1 MNKYKFS
8 LIFIINP
15 DKKMIRNR
23 FFSSLILVSVLMVL
37 SCIVRAESSTESSV
51 SALSGG
57 DFSVL
62 LNDYAFTPG
71 DTWSNESFV
80 RAGKA
85 LSSVLAGEVVI
96 NNQPYNYFQH
106 SYDGFELFSAAAA
119 GDARHK
125 VLAEILLGSASVP
138 TARNIVVGD
147 SLEQVQ
153 QAYGP
158 GKEDNSDNQHWLVYP
173 SGGKQLMFQI
183 DQGKVSSIMLKID
196 LGAEQNEISADQAIS
211 AATEAIHTWHLTSLD
226 DKCLRYDLDDGSDKR
241 FFVITVREDHHDSS
255 CGGDPDITHRLFD
268 IKVARDNTQLLTNA
282 DNVDGEF
289 HSLIPPATNH

>member
-1 MNKYKFS
+1 MIVNRFFTS
-8 LIFIINP
+8 LIFVP
-15 DKKMIRNR
+15 
-23 FFSSLILVSVLMVL
+23 VLLFL
-37 SCIVRAESSTESSV
+37 SCIARAETGTGSSV
-51 SALSGG
+51 PALNEG

-85 LSSVLAGEVVI
+85 LSSVLAGEVAI
-96 NNQPYNYFQH
+96 NNQQYNYFQH
-106 SYDGFELFSAAAA
+106 SYDGFELFSAAAV
-119 GDARHK
+119 GDASHT
-125 VLAEILLGSASVP
+125 VLAEILLKSANVP
-138 TARNIVVGD
+138 TSRNIKVGD

-183 DQGKVSSIMLKID
+183 EQGKVSCIMLKTD
-196 LGAEQNEISADQAIS
+196 MGAEQSEISADQAIS
-211 AATEAIHTWHLTSLD
+211 AATEAIHTWQLTTLD
-226 DKCLRYDLDDGSDKR
+226 EKCLRYDLDDSSDES
-241 FFVITVREDHHDSS
+241 FFVITVREDNHDAS

-268 IKVARDNTQLLTNA
+268 IKVARDNTQILTNA
-282 DNVDGEF
+282 DNVDGEY
-289 HSLIPPATNH
+289 HSLTPPATNN

>member
-1 MNKYKFS
+1 
-8 LIFIINP
+8 
-15 DKKMIRNR
+15 MIVNR
-23 FFSSLILVSVLMVL
+23 FFTSLLFMPVLLFL
-37 SCIVRAESSTESSV
+37 SCLARAESGTELSV
-51 SALSGG
+51 PALKEG

-71 DTWSNESFV
+71 DNWSNESFV

-85 LSSVLAGEVVI
+85 LSSVLAGEVDI
-96 NNQPYNYFQH
+96 NNQQYNYFQH
-106 SYDGFELFSAAAA
+106 TYDGFELFSAAAV
-119 GDARHK
+119 GDASHT
-125 VLAEILLGSASVP
+125 VLAEVLLKSASVP
-138 TARNIVVGD
+138 TSRNIKIGD
-147 SLEQVQ
+147 SPEQVQ

-158 GKEDNSDNQHWLVYP
+158 AKEDNSDNQQWLVYQ

-183 DQGKVSSIMLKID
+183 DQGKVSSIMLKTD
-196 LGAEQNEISADQAIS
+196 LGAEQSEISADQAIS

-226 DKCLRYDLDDGSDKR
+226 DKCLRYDLDDSSDKR
-241 FFVITVREDHHDSS
+241 FFVITVREDHHDTS

-282 DNVDGEF
+282 DNVDGEY

>member
-1 MNKYKFS
+1 M
-8 LIFIINP
+8 IIN
-15 DKKMIRNR
+15 RS
-23 FFSSLILVSVLMVL
+23 FASLMFVSVLMFL
-37 SCIVRAESSTESSV
+37 SCIARAESAVESSV
-51 SALSGG
+51 PALNEG

-85 LSSVLAGEVVI
+85 LSSVLAGEVDI
-96 NNQPYNYFQH
+96 NNQQYNYFQH
-106 SYDGFELFSAAAA
+106 TYDGFELFSAAAV
-119 GDARHK
+119 GDASHT
-125 VLAEILLGSASVP
+125 VLAEVLLKSASVP
-138 TARNIVVGD
+138 TARNIKAGD

-158 GKEDNSDNQHWLVYP
+158 AKEDNSDNQQWLVYQ

-183 DQGKVSSIMLKID
+183 DQGKVSSIMLKTD
-196 LGAEQNEISADQAIS
+196 LGAEQSEISADQAIS

-226 DKCLRYDLDDGSDKR
+226 DKCLRYDLDDSSDKR
-241 FFVITVREDHHDSS
+241 FFVITVREDHHDTS

-282 DNVDGEF
+282 DNVDGEY

>member
-1 MNKYKFS
+1 
-8 LIFIINP
+8 
-15 DKKMIRNR
+15 MIVNR
-23 FFSSLILVSVLMVL
+23 FFTSLILVAVLLFL
-37 SCIVRAESSTESSV
+37 SCIARAESATESSV
-51 SALSGG
+51 PALNEG

-71 DTWSNESFV
+71 ETWSNENFV

-85 LSSVLAGEVVI
+85 LSSVLAGEVDI
-96 NNQPYNYFQH
+96 NNQQYNYYQH
-106 SYDGFELFSAAAA
+106 SYDGFELFSAAAV
-119 GDARHK
+119 GDASHT

-138 TARNIVVGD
+138 TARNIKVGD

-158 GKEDNSDNQHWLVYP
+158 GKEDNSDNQHWLVYH

-183 DQGKVSSIMLKID
+183 DQGKVSCIMLKTD
-196 LGAEQNEISADQAIS
+196 LGEEQSEISADQAIS
-211 AATEAIHTWHLTSLD
+211 TATEAIHTWHLTSLD
-226 DKCLRYDLDDGSDKR
+226 DKCLRYDLDDSSDKR
-241 FFVITVREDHHDSS
+241 FFVITVREDNRDSS
-255 CGGDPDITHRLFD
+255 CGGDPDITHRLFE
-268 IKVARDNTQLLTNA
+268 IKVARDNTLLLTNA

>member
-1 MNKYKFS
+1 
-8 LIFIINP
+8 
-15 DKKMIRNR
+15 MIVNR
-23 FFSSLILVSVLMVL
+23 FFTSLLFVPVLLFL
-37 SCIVRAESSTESSV
+37 SCIARAESAVESSV
-51 SALSGG
+51 PALNEG

-80 RAGKA
+80 RAGRA
-85 LSSVLAGEVVI
+85 LSSVLAGEVDI
-96 NNQPYNYFQH
+96 NNQQYNYFQH
-106 SYDGFELFSAAAA
+106 TYDGFELFSAAAV
-119 GDARHK
+119 GDASHT
-125 VLAEILLGSASVP
+125 VLAEILLRNASVP
-138 TARNIVVGD
+138 TTRNIKAGD

-158 GKEDNSDNQHWLVYP
+158 GKEDNSDNQQWLVYQ

-183 DQGKVSSIMLKID
+183 DQGKVSSIMLKTD
-196 LGAEQNEISADQAIS
+196 LGAEQSEISADQAIS

-226 DKCLRYDLDDGSDKR
+226 DKCLRYDLDDSSDKR
-241 FFVITVREDHHDSS
+241 FFVITVREDHHDTS

-282 DNVDGEF
+282 DNVDGEY

>member
-1 MNKYKFS
+1 M
-8 LIFIINP
+8 IIN
-15 DKKMIRNR
+15 RS
-23 FFSSLILVSVLMVL
+23 FASLMFVSVLMFL
-37 SCIVRAESSTESSV
+37 SCIARAESSTESSIP
-51 SALSGG
+51 ALNEG

-71 DTWSNESFV
+71 DNWSNESFV

-85 LSSVLAGEVVI
+85 LSSVLAGEVDI
-96 NNQPYNYFQH
+96 NNQQYNYFQH
-106 SYDGFELFSAAAA
+106 TYDGFELFSAAAV
-119 GDARHK
+119 GDASHT
-125 VLAEILLGSASVP
+125 VLAEVLLKSASVP
-138 TARNIVVGD
+138 TSRNIKIGD
-147 SLEQVQ
+147 SPEQVQ

-158 GKEDNSDNQHWLVYP
+158 AKEDNSDNQQWLVYQ

-183 DQGKVSSIMLKID
+183 DQGKVSSIMLKTD
-196 LGAEQNEISADQAIS
+196 LGAEQSEISADQAIS

-226 DKCLRYDLDDGSDKR
+226 DKCLRYDLDDSSDKR
-241 FFVITVREDHHDSS
+241 FFVITVREDHHDTS

-282 DNVDGEF
+282 DNVDGEY

>member
-1 MNKYKFS
+1 
-8 LIFIINP
+8 
-15 DKKMIRNR
+15 MIVNR
-23 FFSSLILVSVLMVL
+23 FFTSLIIVPVLLFL
-37 SCIVRAESSTESSV
+37 SCIARAESATESSV
-51 SALSGG
+51 PALNEG

-71 DTWSNESFV
+71 ETWSNENFV

-85 LSSVLAGEVVI
+85 LSSVLAGEVDI
-96 NNQPYNYFQH
+96 NNQQYNYYQH
-106 SYDGFELFSAAAA
+106 SYDGFQLFSAAAV
-119 GDARHK
+119 GDASHT

-138 TARNIVVGD
+138 TARNIKVGD

-153 QAYGP
+153 QAYGS
-158 GKEDNSDNQHWLVYP
+158 GKEDNSDNQHWLVYQ

-183 DQGKVSSIMLKID
+183 DQGKVSCIMLKTD
-196 LGAEQNEISADQAIS
+196 LGAEQSEISADQAIS

-226 DKCLRYDLDDGSDKR
+226 DKCLRYDLDDSSDKR
-241 FFVITVREDHHDSS
+241 FFVITVREDNRDSS
-255 CGGDPDITHRLFD
+255 CGGDPDITHRLFE

>member
-1 MNKYKFS
+1 MIVNRFFTS
-8 LIFIINP
+8 LIFVP
-15 DKKMIRNR
+15 
-23 FFSSLILVSVLMVL
+23 LILFL
-37 SCIVRAESSTESSV
+37 SCLARAESGTELSV
-51 SALSGG
+51 PALNEG

-62 LNDYAFTPG
+62 LNDYAFTPS
-71 DTWSNESFV
+71 DNWSNESFV

-85 LSSVLAGEVVI
+85 LSSVLAGEVDI
-96 NNQPYNYFQH
+96 NNQQYNYFQH
-106 SYDGFELFSAAAA
+106 TYDGFELFSAAAV
-119 GDARHK
+119 GDASHT
-125 VLAEILLGSASVP
+125 VLAEVLLKSASVP
-138 TARNIVVGD
+138 TARNIKAGD

-158 GKEDNSDNQHWLVYP
+158 AKEDNSDNQQWLVYQ

-183 DQGKVSSIMLKID
+183 DQGKVSSIMLKTD
-196 LGAEQNEISADQAIS
+196 LGAEQSEISADQAIS

-226 DKCLRYDLDDGSDKR
+226 DKCLRYDLDDSSDKR
-241 FFVITVREDHHDSS
+241 IFVITVREDHHDTS

-282 DNVDGEF
+282 DNVDGEY

>member
-1 MNKYKFS
+1 
-8 LIFIINP
+8 
-15 DKKMIRNR
+15 MIVNR
-23 FFSSLILVSVLMVL
+23 FFTSLIIVPVLLFL
-37 SCIVRAESSTESSV
+37 SCIARAESATESSV
-51 SALSGG
+51 PALNEG

-71 DTWSNESFV
+71 ETWSNENFV

-85 LSSVLAGEVVI
+85 LSSVLAGEVDI
-96 NNQPYNYFQH
+96 NNQQYNYYQH
-106 SYDGFELFSAAAA
+106 SYDGFELFSAAAV
-119 GDARHK
+119 GDASHT

-138 TARNIVVGD
+138 TARNIKVGD

-158 GKEDNSDNQHWLVYP
+158 GKEDNSDNQHWLVYQ

-183 DQGKVSSIMLKID
+183 DQGKVSCIMLKTD
-196 LGAEQNEISADQAIS
+196 LGEEQSEISADQAIS

-226 DKCLRYDLDDGSDKR
+226 DKCLRYDLDDSSDKR
-241 FFVITVREDHHDSS
+241 FFIITVREDNHDRS
-255 CGGDPDITHRLFD
+255 CGGDPDITHRLFE

-289 HSLIPPATNH
+289 HNLIPPAINH

>member
-1 MNKYKFS
+1 
-8 LIFIINP
+8 
-15 DKKMIRNR
+15 MIVNR
-23 FFSSLILVSVLMVL
+23 FFTSLLFVPVLLFL
-37 SCIVRAESSTESSV
+37 SCIARAESAVESSV
-51 SALSGG
+51 PALNEG

-85 LSSVLAGEVVI
+85 LSSVLAGEVDI
-96 NNQPYNYFQH
+96 NNQQYNYFQH
-106 SYDGFELFSAAAA
+106 TYDGFELFSAAAV
-119 GDARHK
+119 GDASHT
-125 VLAEILLGSASVP
+125 VLAEILLRNASVP
-138 TARNIVVGD
+138 TTRNIKIGD
-147 SLEQVQ
+147 SPEQVQ

-158 GKEDNSDNQHWLVYP
+158 GKEDNSDNQQWLVYQ

-183 DQGKVSSIMLKID
+183 DQGKVSSIMLKTD
-196 LGAEQNEISADQAIS
+196 LGAEQSEISADQAIS

-226 DKCLRYDLDDGSDKR
+226 DKCLRYDLDDSSDKR
-241 FFVITVREDHHDSS
+241 FFVITVREDHHDTS

-282 DNVDGEF
+282 DNVDGEY

>member
-1 MNKYKFS
+1 MIVNRFFTS
-8 LIFIINP
+8 LIFVP
-15 DKKMIRNR
+15 
-23 FFSSLILVSVLMVL
+23 LILFL
-37 SCIVRAESSTESSV
+37 SCLARAESGTELSV
-51 SALSGG
+51 PALNEG

-62 LNDYAFTPG
+62 LNDYAFTPS
-71 DTWSNESFV
+71 DNWSNESFV

-85 LSSVLAGEVVI
+85 LSSVLAGEVDI
-96 NNQPYNYFQH
+96 NNQQYNYFQH
-106 SYDGFELFSAAAA
+106 TYDGFELFSAAAV
-119 GDARHK
+119 GDASHT
-125 VLAEILLGSASVP
+125 VLAEVLLKSASVP
-138 TARNIVVGD
+138 TARNIKAGD

-158 GKEDNSDNQHWLVYP
+158 AKEDNSDNQQWLVYQ

-183 DQGKVSSIMLKID
+183 DQGKVSSIMLKTD
-196 LGAEQNEISADQAIS
+196 LGAEQSEISADQAIS

-226 DKCLRYDLDDGSDKR
+226 DKCLRYDLDDSSDKR
-241 FFVITVREDHHDSS
+241 FFVITVREDHHDTS

-282 DNVDGEF
+282 DNVDGEY

>member
-1 MNKYKFS
+1 MIVNRFFTS
-8 LIFIINP
+8 LIFVP
-15 DKKMIRNR
+15 
-23 FFSSLILVSVLMVL
+23 VLLFL
-37 SCIVRAESSTESSV
+37 SCTARAESAVESSV
-51 SALSGG
+51 PALNEG

-85 LSSVLAGEVVI
+85 LSSVLAGEVDI
-96 NNQPYNYFQH
+96 NNQQYNYFQH
-106 SYDGFELFSAAAA
+106 TYDGFELFSAAAV
-119 GDARHK
+119 GDASHT
-125 VLAEILLGSASVP
+125 VLAEILLRSASVP
-138 TARNIVVGD
+138 TTRNIKIGD
-147 SLEQVQ
+147 SPEQVQ

-158 GKEDNSDNQHWLVYP
+158 AKEDNSDNQHWLIYQ

-183 DQGKVSSIMLKID
+183 DQGKVSSIMLKTD
-196 LGAEQNEISADQAIS
+196 LDADQSEISADQALS
-211 AATEAIHTWHLTSLD
+211 SATEAIHTWHLTNLD
-226 DKCLRYDLDDGSDKR
+226 DKCLRYDLDDSSDKK
-241 FFVITVREDHHDSS
+241 FYVITVREDNHDIS
-255 CGGDPDITHRLFD
+255 CGGDPDITHRLFE

>member
-1 MNKYKFS
+1 MIVNRFFAS
-8 LIFIINP
+8 LIFVP
-15 DKKMIRNR
+15 
-23 FFSSLILVSVLMVL
+23 VLMVL
-37 SCIVRAESSTESSV
+37 SCIARAESRTELSV
-51 SALSGG
+51 PALNEG

-85 LSSVLAGEVVI
+85 LSSDMAGEVVI
-96 NNQPYNYFQH
+96 NNQQYNYFQH
-106 SYDGFELFSAAAA
+106 TYDGFELFSAAAV
-119 GDARHK
+119 GDASHT

-138 TARNIVVGD
+138 TARNIKVGD

-158 GKEDNSDNQHWLVYP
+158 GKEDNSDNQHWLVYQ

-183 DQGKVSSIMLKID
+183 DQGKVNRIMLKTD
-196 LGAEQNEISADQAIS
+196 MGAEQSEMSADQAIS
-211 AATEAIHTWHLTSLD
+211 AATEAIHTWHLTSLN
-226 DKCLRYDLDDGSDKR
+226 DKCLRYDLDDNSDKN
-241 FFVITVREDHHDSS
+241 FFVITVRENNNDSS
-255 CGGDPDITHRLFD
+255 CGGDPEITHRLFE

-289 HSLIPPATNH
+289 HSLISPTPNN

>member
-1 MNKYKFS
+1 
-8 LIFIINP
+8 
-15 DKKMIRNR
+15 MIVNR
-23 FFSSLILVSVLMVL
+23 FFTSLLFVPVLLFL
-37 SCIVRAESSTESSV
+37 SCIARAESAVESSV
-51 SALSGG
+51 PALNEG

-71 DTWSNESFV
+71 DIWNNESFV

-106 SYDGFELFSAAAA
+106 SYDGFELFSAAAP
-119 GDARHK
+119 GDASHTI
-125 VLAEILLGSASVP
+125 LAEILLGSASVP
-138 TARNIVVGD
+138 TARNIKAGD

-158 GKEDNSDNQHWLVYP
+158 GKEDNSDNQQWLVYQ

-183 DQGKVSSIMLKID
+183 DQGKVSSIMLKTD
-196 LGAEQNEISADQAIS
+196 LGAEQSEISADQAIS

-226 DKCLRYDLDDGSDKR
+226 DKCLRYDLDDSSDKR
-241 FFVITVREDHHDSS
+241 FFVITVREDHHDTS

-268 IKVARDNTQLLTNA
+268 IKVARDNTQLLSNA
-282 DNVDGEF
+282 DNVDGEY

>member
-1 MNKYKFS
+1 MIVNRFFTS
-8 LIFIINP
+8 LIFVP
-15 DKKMIRNR
+15 
-23 FFSSLILVSVLMVL
+23 VLLFL
-37 SCIVRAESSTESSV
+37 SCIARAESAVELSV
-51 SALSGG
+51 PALNEG

-85 LSSVLAGEVVI
+85 LSSVLAGEVDI
-96 NNQPYNYFQH
+96 NNQQYNYFQH
-106 SYDGFELFSAAAA
+106 TYDGFELFSAAAV
-119 GDARHK
+119 GDASHT
-125 VLAEILLGSASVP
+125 VLAEILLRSASVP
-138 TARNIVVGD
+138 TTRNIKIGD
-147 SLEQVQ
+147 SPEQVQ

-158 GKEDNSDNQHWLVYP
+158 GKEDNSDNQHWLIYQ

-183 DQGKVSSIMLKID
+183 DQGKVSSIMLKTD
-196 LGAEQNEISADQAIS
+196 MDAEQSDISADQALS
-211 AATEAIHTWHLTSLD
+211 AATEAIHTWRLTSLD
-226 DKCLRYDLDDGSDKR
+226 DKCLRYDLDDSSDETLY
-241 FFVITVREDHHDSS
+241 VITVREDNHDIS

>member
-1 MNKYKFS
+1 M
-8 LIFIINP
+8 IIN
-15 DKKMIRNR
+15 RS
-23 FFSSLILVSVLMVL
+23 FASLMFVSVLMFL
-37 SCIVRAESSTESSV
+37 SCIARAESAVESSV
-51 SALSGG
+51 PALNEG

-80 RAGKA
+80 RAGRA
-85 LSSVLAGEVVI
+85 LSSVLAGEVDI
-96 NNQPYNYFQH
+96 NNQQYNYFQH
-106 SYDGFELFSAAAA
+106 TYDGFELFSAAAV
-119 GDARHK
+119 GDASHT
-125 VLAEILLGSASVP
+125 VLAEILLRNASVP
-138 TARNIVVGD
+138 TTRNIKIGD
-147 SLEQVQ
+147 SPEQVQ

-158 GKEDNSDNQHWLVYP
+158 GKEDNSDNQQWLVYQ

-183 DQGKVSSIMLKID
+183 DQGKVSSIMLKTD
-196 LGAEQNEISADQAIS
+196 LGAEQSEISADQAIS

-226 DKCLRYDLDDGSDKR
+226 DKCLRYDLDDSSDKR
-241 FFVITVREDHHDSS
+241 FFVITVREDHHDTS

-282 DNVDGEF
+282 DNVDGEY

>member
-1 MNKYKFS
+1 
-8 LIFIINP
+8 
-15 DKKMIRNR
+15 MIVNR
-23 FFSSLILVSVLMVL
+23 FFTSLLFVPVLLFL
-37 SCIVRAESSTESSV
+37 SCIARAESAVESSV
-51 SALSGG
+51 PALNEG

-80 RAGKA
+80 RAGSA
-85 LSSVLAGEVVI
+85 LSSVLAGEVDI
-96 NNQPYNYFQH
+96 NNQQYNYFQH
-106 SYDGFELFSAAAA
+106 TYDGFELFSAAAV
-119 GDARHK
+119 GDASHT
-125 VLAEILLGSASVP
+125 VLAEILLRNASVP
-138 TARNIVVGD
+138 TTRNIKAGD

-158 GKEDNSDNQHWLVYP
+158 GKEDNSDNQQWLVYQ

-183 DQGKVSSIMLKID
+183 DQGKVSSIMLKTD
-196 LGAEQNEISADQAIS
+196 LGAEQSEISADQAIS

-226 DKCLRYDLDDGSDKR
+226 DKCLRYDLDDSSDKR
-241 FFVITVREDHHDSS
+241 FFVITVREDHHDTS

-282 DNVDGEF
+282 DNVDGEY

>member
-1 MNKYKFS
+1 MIVNRFFTS
-8 LIFIINP
+8 LIFVP
-15 DKKMIRNR
+15 
-23 FFSSLILVSVLMVL
+23 LILFL
-37 SCIVRAESSTESSV
+37 SCLARAESGTELSV
-51 SALSGG
+51 PALNEG

-71 DTWSNESFV
+71 DNWSNESFV

-85 LSSVLAGEVVI
+85 LSSVLAGEVDI
-96 NNQPYNYFQH
+96 NNQQYNYFQH
-106 SYDGFELFSAAAA
+106 TYDGFELFSAAAV
-119 GDARHK
+119 GDASHT
-125 VLAEILLGSASVP
+125 VLAEVLLKSASVP
-138 TARNIVVGD
+138 TARNIKAGD

-158 GKEDNSDNQHWLVYP
+158 AKEDNSDNQQWLVYQ

-183 DQGKVSSIMLKID
+183 DQGKVSSIMLKTD
-196 LGAEQNEISADQAIS
+196 LGAEQSEISADQAIS

-226 DKCLRYDLDDGSDKR
+226 DKCLRYDLDDSSDKR
-241 FFVITVREDHHDSS
+241 FFVITVREDHHDTS

-282 DNVDGEF
+282 DNVDGEY

>member
-1 MNKYKFS
+1 M
-8 LIFIINP
+8 IIN
-15 DKKMIRNR
+15 RS
-23 FFSSLILVSVLMVL
+23 FASLMFMSVLMFL
-37 SCIVRAESSTESSV
+37 SCIARAESTVESSV
-51 SALSGG
+51 PALNEG

-80 RAGKA
+80 RAGRA
-85 LSSVLAGEVVI
+85 LSSVLAGEVDI
-96 NNQPYNYFQH
+96 NNQQYNYFQH
-106 SYDGFELFSAAAA
+106 TYDGFELFSAAAV
-119 GDARHK
+119 GDASHT
-125 VLAEILLGSASVP
+125 VLAEILLRNASVP
-138 TARNIVVGD
+138 TTRNIKIGD
-147 SLEQVQ
+147 SPEQVQ

-158 GKEDNSDNQHWLVYP
+158 GKEDNSDNQQWLVYQ

-183 DQGKVSSIMLKID
+183 DQGKVSSIMLKTD
-196 LGAEQNEISADQAIS
+196 LGAEQSEISADQAIS

-226 DKCLRYDLDDGSDKR
+226 DKCLRYDLDDSSDKR
-241 FFVITVREDHHDSS
+241 FFVITVREDHHDTS

-282 DNVDGEF
+282 DNVDGEY

>member
-1 MNKYKFS
+1 MIVNRFFTS
-8 LIFIINP
+8 LIF
-15 DKKMIRNR
+15 
-23 FFSSLILVSVLMVL
+23 VSVLMVL
-37 SCIVRAESSTESSV
+37 SCIARAESSTESSV
-51 SALSGG
+51 PALNEG

-85 LSSVLAGEVVI
+85 LSSVLAGEVAI
-96 NNQPYNYFQH
+96 NNQQYNYFQH
-106 SYDGFELFSAAAA
+106 SYDGFELFSAAAVGGA
-119 GDARHK
+119 SHT
-125 VLAEILLGSASVP
+125 VLAEILLENANVP
-138 TARNIVVGD
+138 TSRNIKVGD

-183 DQGKVSSIMLKID
+183 DQGKVSCIMLKTD
-196 LGAEQNEISADQAIS
+196 MGAEQSEISADQAIS
-211 AATEAIHTWHLTSLD
+211 AATEAIHTWHLTTLD
-226 DKCLRYDLDDGSDKR
+226 EKCLRYDLDDSSDES
-241 FFVITVREDHHDSS
+241 FFIITVREDNHDAS

-268 IKVARDNTQLLTNA
+268 IKVARDNTQILTNA
-282 DNVDGEF
+282 DNVDGEY
-289 HSLIPPATNH
+289 HSLIPPATNN

>member
-1 MNKYKFS
+1 
-8 LIFIINP
+8 
-15 DKKMIRNR
+15 MIVNR
-23 FFSSLILVSVLMVL
+23 FFTSLILVPVLLFL
-37 SCIVRAESSTESSV
+37 SCIARAESATESSV
-51 SALSGG
+51 PALNEG

-71 DTWSNESFV
+71 ETWSNENFV

-85 LSSVLAGEVVI
+85 LSSVLAGEVDI
-96 NNQPYNYFQH
+96 NNQQYNYYQH
-106 SYDGFELFSAAAA
+106 SYDGFQLFSAAAV
-119 GDARHK
+119 GDASHT

-138 TARNIVVGD
+138 TARNIKVGD

-153 QAYGP
+153 QAYGS
-158 GKEDNSDNQHWLVYP
+158 GKEDNSDNQHWLVYQ

-183 DQGKVSSIMLKID
+183 DQGKVSCIMLKTD
-196 LGAEQNEISADQAIS
+196 LGEEQSEISADQAIS

-226 DKCLRYDLDDGSDKR
+226 DKCLRYDLDDSSDKR
-241 FFVITVREDHHDSS
+241 FFVITVREDNRDSN
-255 CGGDPDITHRLFD
+255 CGGDPDITHRLFE

>member
-1 MNKYKFS
+1 MIVNRFFTS
-8 LIFIINP
+8 LIFVP
-15 DKKMIRNR
+15 
-23 FFSSLILVSVLMVL
+23 LILFL
-37 SCIVRAESSTESSV
+37 SCLARAESGTELSV
-51 SALSGG
+51 PALNEG

-71 DTWSNESFV
+71 DNWSNESFV

-85 LSSVLAGEVVI
+85 LSSVLAGEVDI
-96 NNQPYNYFQH
+96 NNQQYNYFQH
-106 SYDGFELFSAAAA
+106 TYDGFELFSAAAV
-119 GDARHK
+119 GDASHT
-125 VLAEILLGSASVP
+125 VLAEVLLKSASVP
-138 TARNIVVGD
+138 TARNIKAGD

-158 GKEDNSDNQHWLVYP
+158 AKEDNSDNQQWLVYQ

-183 DQGKVSSIMLKID
+183 DQGKVNSIMLKTD
-196 LGAEQNEISADQAIS
+196 LGAEQSEISADQAIS

-226 DKCLRYDLDDGSDKR
+226 DKCLRYDLDDSSDKR
-241 FFVITVREDHHDSS
+241 FFVITVREDHHDTS

-282 DNVDGEF
+282 DNVDGEY

>member
-1 MNKYKFS
+1 
-8 LIFIINP
+8 
-15 DKKMIRNR
+15 MIVNR
-23 FFSSLILVSVLMVL
+23 FFTSLLFVPVLLFL
-37 SCIVRAESSTESSV
+37 SCIARAESAVESSV
-51 SALSGG
+51 PALNEG

-80 RAGKA
+80 RAGSA
-85 LSSVLAGEVVI
+85 LSSVLAGEVDI
-96 NNQPYNYFQH
+96 NNQQYNYFQH
-106 SYDGFELFSAAAA
+106 TYDGFELFSAAAV
-119 GDARHK
+119 GDASHT
-125 VLAEILLGSASVP
+125 VLAEILLRNASVP
-138 TARNIVVGD
+138 TTRNIKAGD

-158 GKEDNSDNQHWLVYP
+158 GKEDNSDNQQWLVYQ

-183 DQGKVSSIMLKID
+183 DQGKVSSIMLKTD
-196 LGAEQNEISADQAIS
+196 LGAEQSEISADQALS

-226 DKCLRYDLDDGSDKR
+226 DKCLRYDLDDSSDKR
-241 FFVITVREDHHDSS
+241 FFVITVREDHHDTS

-268 IKVARDNTQLLTNA
+268 IKVARDNTHLLTNA
-282 DNVDGEF
+282 DNVDGEY

>member
-1 MNKYKFS
+1 
-8 LIFIINP
+8 
-15 DKKMIRNR
+15 MIVNR
-23 FFSSLILVSVLMVL
+23 FFTSLIIVPVLLFL
-37 SCIVRAESSTESSV
+37 SCIARAESATESSV
-51 SALSGG
+51 PALNEG

-71 DTWSNESFV
+71 ETWSNENFV

-85 LSSVLAGEVVI
+85 LSSVLAGEVDI
-96 NNQPYNYFQH
+96 NNQQYNYYQH
-106 SYDGFELFSAAAA
+106 SYDGFELFSAAAV
-119 GDARHK
+119 GDASHT

-138 TARNIVVGD
+138 TARNIKVGD

-158 GKEDNSDNQHWLVYP
+158 GKEDNSDNQHWLVYQ

-183 DQGKVSSIMLKID
+183 DQGKVSCIMLKTD
-196 LGAEQNEISADQAIS
+196 LGEEQSEISADQAIS

-226 DKCLRYDLDDGSDKR
+226 DKCLRYDLDDSSDKR
-241 FFVITVREDHHDSS
+241 FFIITVREDNHDRS
-255 CGGDPDITHRLFD
+255 CGGDPDITHRLFE

>member
-1 MNKYKFS
+1 
-8 LIFIINP
+8 
-15 DKKMIRNR
+15 MIVNR
-23 FFSSLILVSVLMVL
+23 FFTSLIIVPVLLLL
-37 SCIVRAESSTESSV
+37 SCIARAESATESSV
-51 SALSGG
+51 PALNEG

-71 DTWSNESFV
+71 ETWSNENFI

-85 LSSVLAGEVVI
+85 LSSVLAGEVDI
-96 NNQPYNYFQH
+96 NNQQYNYYQH
-106 SYDGFELFSAAAA
+106 SYDGFQLFSAAAV
-119 GDARHK
+119 GDASHT

-138 TARNIVVGD
+138 TARNIKVGD

-158 GKEDNSDNQHWLVYP
+158 GKEDNSDNQHWLVYQ

-183 DQGKVSSIMLKID
+183 DQGKVSCIMLKTD
-196 LGAEQNEISADQAIS
+196 LGEEQSEISADQAIS

-226 DKCLRYDLDDGSDKR
+226 DKCLRYDLDDSSDKR
-241 FFVITVREDHHDSS
+241 FFVITVREDNHDSS
-255 CGGDPDITHRLFD
+255 CGGDPDITHRLFE

-289 HSLIPPATNH
+289 HNLIPPATNH